1 MNEEYEAQRINGN
14 LIEGL
19 TTGKILNTPRDKKEE
34 QKKENTRV
42 FKKKTGIPLNVCYY
56 LGEKTLARA
65 VIFINNINVNNFDL
79 HILVLVSTVSL

>member
-1 MNEEYEAQRINGN
+1 MY
-14 LIEGL
+14 LIGV
-19 TTGKILNTPRDKKEE
+19 KKKE

-42 FKKKTGIPLNVCYY
+42 RKKKTGIPLNVFYY

-65 VIFINNINVNNFDL
+65 VIFNNNVNNVDL